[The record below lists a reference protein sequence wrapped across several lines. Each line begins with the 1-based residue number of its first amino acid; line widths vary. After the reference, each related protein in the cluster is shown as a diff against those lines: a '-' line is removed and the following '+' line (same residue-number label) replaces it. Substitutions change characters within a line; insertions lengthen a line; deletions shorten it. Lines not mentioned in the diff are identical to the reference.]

1 MSTSQSCYKTQRPTA
16 HLIKNLILPEY
27 DDVNVNGHSIE
38 FITFEKDNYI
48 FNLTYKNK
56 NKILMLKQDMF
67 IWNRYP

>member
-16 HLIKNLILPEY
+16 HITTEVYVPEY
-27 DDVNVNGHSIE
+27 NNANVNGHSIE